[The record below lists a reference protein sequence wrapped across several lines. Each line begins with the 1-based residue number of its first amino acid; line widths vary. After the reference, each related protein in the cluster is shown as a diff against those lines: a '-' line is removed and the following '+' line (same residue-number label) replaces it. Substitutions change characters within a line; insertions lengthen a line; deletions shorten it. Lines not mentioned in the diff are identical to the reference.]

1 MYQIGT
7 EQIEFVIQSDEP
19 THQLVFY
26 PAVHKFIVS
35 ILSSILCLTGS
46 SRAANLIAT
55 LVAPVLPTTRFGFAI
70 AGQAV
75 ARAFLPLFRVKH
87 RGTRALS
94 LKLRQLAL

>member
-46 SRAANLIAT
+46 SRVASSIAI
-55 LVAPVLPTTRFGFAI
+55 LVAPVRLTSIAVTRSGAYQV
-70 AGQAV
+70 G
-75 ARAFLPLFRVKH
+75 
-87 RGTRALS
+87 GGEEM
-94 LKLRQLAL
+94 LKLDYALAF